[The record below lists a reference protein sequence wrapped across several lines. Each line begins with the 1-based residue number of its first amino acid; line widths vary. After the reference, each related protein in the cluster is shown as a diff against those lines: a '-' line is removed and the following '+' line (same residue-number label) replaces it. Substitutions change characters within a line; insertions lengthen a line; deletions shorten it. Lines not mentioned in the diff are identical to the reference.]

1 VRRQR
6 RRWRSAR
13 AAAALLQLRRLRL
26 RLRLQ
31 LRRRRRR
38 RRRQRMRR
46 RRRCSSRSRRARAR
60 YAPRKMRASRAP
72 CSGAPPSRRPSNNAL
87 GCAVALKVAP
97 AEAAWQPLLW
107 PRASRCFGT
116 CRACATRPG
125 ACSRTTTSAHALM
138 RSSNPARAAPRRS
151 ASTIA
156 SRTRRTS
163 IVSMAFS
170 SRIGGA
176 RGRTR
181 RSRRRRRR
189 SPRRSQ
195 LIGCLPRATCILADG
210 SLDSSVDGW
219 CSARSRAGCLDARQ
233 AARRPSSAPFMTM
246 EMRRTSRRRRLRTRV
261 GTMKPWHRGR
271 HAG

>member
-1 VRRQR
+1 
-6 RRWRSAR
+6 
-13 AAAALLQLRRLRL
+13 
-26 RLRLQ
+26 
-31 LRRRRRR
+31 
-38 RRRQRMRR
+38 MRR

-60 YAPRKMRASRAP
+60 YAPRMMRASRAP

-97 AEAAWQPLLW
+97 EAAWQPLLW

-271 HAG
+271 RAG